1 VPPRGG
7 LPATAATC
15 MATDLETNSAAGG
28 LGPAGRRFIPVAAP
42 VLAGRE
48 KEYVADCMESG
59 WISSG
64 GKYVERFEAAFAE
77 FCGVRH
83 AVACCNGTVALH
95 AALAAL
101 GVGPGDEVIV
111 PTLTFVATANAVTYC
126 GARPVFVDS
135 EPATWNLDPA
145 LVEAKVTPR
154 TKGIVAVHLYG
165 HPAEMDALR
174 EVAGRR
180 GLFLLEDAA
189 EAHGALYKGRPAGS
203 LGDAAAFSFYA
214 NKIIATGEGGMVTT
228 DDDALAARVRLLR
241 GQGMDSER
249 RYWFP
254 VIGYNYR
261 MMNLPAAIGLAQL
274 ERADWHTGRRRE
286 VAAAYQ
292 SLLRGVSRL
301 RWQGESEWARHAYW
315 MFTVVLGHETPA
327 GRDALMAR
335 LHERG
340 VETRP
345 VFYPVHLLPPYREA
359 AGGEEFPVAERLARR
374 GVSLPTWAGLSF
386 EEISYVCDSLR
397 ECLSEVAEA

>member
-1 VPPRGG
+1 M
-7 LPATAATC
+7 AAEL
-15 MATDLETNSAAGG
+15 MFDLDTTSARVAPDAGVR
-28 LGPAGRRFIPVAAP
+28 PHIPVAAP
-42 VLAGRE
+42 VFAGRE
-48 KEYVADCMESG
+48 KAYVADCMETG
-59 WISSG
+59 WVSSG
-64 GKYVERFEAAFAE
+64 GKYVELFEAAFAE

-83 AVACCNGTVALH
+83 AIACCNGTAALH
-95 AALAAL
+95 VALAAL

-135 EPATWNLDPA
+135 EPATWNLDPEQ
-145 LVEAKVTPR
+145 VEAKVTPR

-165 HPAEMDALR
+165 HPAEMDELR
-174 EVAGRR
+174 GVARRR

-203 LGDAAAFSFYA
+203 LGDAAAFSFYG

-241 GQGMDSER
+241 GQGVDPER

-254 VIGYNYR
+254 VVGYNYR

-286 VAAAYQ
+286 VAAGYQ
-292 SLLRGVSRL
+292 NLLRGVPFL
-301 RWQGESEWARHAYW
+301 RWQDESEWARHAYW
-315 MFTVVLGHETPA
+315 MFTVLLGRGSA
-327 GRDALMAR
+327 VGRDELAAR
-335 LHERG
+335 LAVRG

-345 VFYPVHLLPPYREA
+345 VFYPLHLLPPYREA
-359 AGGEEFPVAERLARR
+359 ARGEEFPVAEWLARR
-374 GVSLPTWAGLSF
+374 GLSLPTWAGLSHADLN
-386 EEISYVCDSLR
+386 YVCESLR
-397 ECLSEVAEA
+397 ESLSDAGGA